1 MARRGDAIYL
11 RGRTW
16 WLDFTHQG
24 QRHAIRLGSN
34 INRTTAREIASVK
47 RAEILKGEA
56 GIGRKRKDLAFDK
69 AKEKF
74 LAWAEVNTRR
84 NTFLSYHYCLVQ
96 LGRAFSG
103 KRLSEIHPF
112 ALEHYKR
119 NRLAAGAKVAVNR
132 ELTTLKG
139 LYNMHLKWGLYE
151 GENPVR
157 QVKPVEEPEG
167 RLRYLEPDEEDK
179 LLRAANEP
187 LRTIILTG
195 IHAGLRIHAE
205 ALTLRWADV
214 DFRRGQLTILSAY
227 GKNRKPRTIPMNSV
241 LRAALL
247 AIRERN
253 GDGELVFP
261 RRDGDHARRDIRTA
275 FENARMR
282 AGLGEDVTPHVLR
295 HTFCSRLVTEGV
307 DLRTVME
314 LGGWSSLTMV
324 QRYSHLSPRHKA
336 EAVERLARKIPQ
348 RDSQHGEEKE
358 AVGSALVVVT

>member
-11 RGRTW
+11 RGKTW

-24 QRHAIRLGSN
+24 QRHAIRLGRN
-34 INRTTAREIASVK
+34 INRTAAGEIASVK

-56 GIGRKRKDLAFDK
+56 GIGRKRKDLSFEK
-69 AKEKF
+69 ARDKF
-74 LAWAEVNTRR
+74 LAWAEANTRR

-96 LGRAFSG
+96 LGRAFTG

-112 ALEHYKR
+112 TLEHYKR

-157 QVKPVEEPEG
+157 QVKRVEEPEG

-179 LLRAANEP
+179 LLGAAGEP

-195 IHAGLRIHAE
+195 IYAGLRIHAE
-205 ALTLRWADV
+205 ALTLSWTDV
-214 DFRRGQLTILSAY
+214 DLRRGHLTILSAF
-227 GKNRKPRTIPMNSV
+227 GKNRKPRTIPMNSILREALV
-241 LRAALL
+241 ALRARAG
-247 AIRERN
+247 A
-253 GDGELVFP
+253 GELVFS
-261 RRDGDHARRDIRTA
+261 RRDGDHPRRDIRTA
-275 FENARMR
+275 FENARNR
-282 AGLGEDVTPHVLR
+282 AGLGKDVTPHVLR
-295 HTFCSRLVTEGV
+295 HTFASRLVMEGV

-314 LGGWSSLTMV
+314 LGGWNSLTMV
-324 QRYSHLSPRHKA
+324 QRYSHLSPSHKA

-348 RDSQHGEEKE
+348 RHSQHGEEQE
-358 AVGSALVVVT
+358 AVGSALVVVN